1 MREMIKD
8 MWDEGWLGRLLFA
21 LIILTVLLIP
31 LSIWAVVEEGRQ
43 WETFSVTHECKVVGQ
58 MSGSTQSGVGFGV
71 AANGQVGTVITTTS
85 TPSKTGYLC
94 NDGVT
99 YWR

>member
-8 MWDEGWLGRLLFA
+8 MWDDGWLGRSLLA
-21 LIILTVLLIP
+21 LIILTVLSIP
-31 LSIWAVVEEGRQ
+31 LSIWGVVEEGRQ
-43 WETFSVTHECKVVGQ
+43 WETFSVAHECKVVGQ
-58 MSGSTQSGVGFGV
+58 MSGSTQSGVGFGA

-85 TPSKTGYLC
+85 IPSKTGYLC

>member
-1 MREMIKD
+1 MREIIKD
-8 MWDEGWLGRLLFA
+8 MWDEGWLGRSLLA
-21 LIILTVLLIP
+21 LIILTVLSIP
-31 LSIWAVVEEGRQ
+31 LLIWAKVEESRQ
-43 WETFSVTHECKVVGQ
+43 WETFSAAHECKVVGQ
-58 MSGSTQSGVGFGV
+58 MSGSAQPGLGFGV

-85 TPSKTGYLC
+85 IPSKTGYLC